1 MASGSIP
8 GEGTSRFRQLR
19 QSGSYG
25 VEADQARRGVEADQ
39 LEGEAAAAGEVVE
52 GAAGEQPRL
61 YFGSLP
67 DLVRF
72 G

>member
-39 LEGEAAAAGEVVE
+39 LEE
-52 GAAGEQPRL
+52 AAGEQPRP